1 MLSTQQAE
9 DKQMRENQNVGNA
22 RQGEAKHRN
31 YERLKRGDGQTE
43 TVHCLSCWVQQK
55 LNKIRHVL

>member
-9 DKQMRENQNVGNA
+9 DIQMREHQNVRYT

-31 YERLKRGDGQTE
+31 YERLKRGDGQT
-43 TVHCLSCWVQQK
+43 
-55 LNKIRHVL
+55 